1 MKEKNKKRKIK
12 MQIKITGVM
21 TNKEYLMDSLIEK
34 IKKHKYYNETINVTK
49 EAI

>member
-34 IKKHKYYNETINVTK
+34 IKKPKYYNLDHRSC
-49 EAI
+49 